1 MLTEI
6 TNPTQNKT
14 KFNTNHTRSPR
25 KCQIFILKIVTIII
39 NQIPTVSHI
48 HHTNT
53 DISKVT
59 LKLRLCLCILLDSS
73 FVYTCVCVFL
83 HIQSPLRECHSIR
96 SGASGLLYYCRG
108 VSLVCVSE
116 VIELLIVCQHNKP
129 KTKKEYRHWQAN
141 PSTCGV
147 LN

>member
-1 MLTEI
+1 MLWIHIVCFCFRFEI
-6 TNPTQNKT
+6 FSRCLLGEEYAYMCSRLLFGP
-14 KFNTNHTRSPR
+14 
-25 KCQIFILKIVTIII
+25 CYV
-39 NQIPTVSHI
+39 VVC
-48 HHTNT
+48 
-53 DISKVT
+53 D
-59 LKLRLCLCILLDSS
+59 KLRLCLCILLDSS
-73 FVYTCVCVFL
+73 FVYTCVCIFL

-108 VSLVCVSE
+108 VPLVCVSE
-116 VIELLIVCQHNKP
+116 VIELLTVWQYNKP